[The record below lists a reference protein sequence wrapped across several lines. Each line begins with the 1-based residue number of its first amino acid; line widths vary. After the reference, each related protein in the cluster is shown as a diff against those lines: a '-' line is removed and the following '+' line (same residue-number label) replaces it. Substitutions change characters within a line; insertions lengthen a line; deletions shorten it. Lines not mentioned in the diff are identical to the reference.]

1 MDGLMASQLKTDLII
16 LIIVVYYSLA
26 HVSYTIIS
34 IHQQSNTSLSL
45 ATVTVVAI
53 ADWKPLETTFIA

>member
-34 IHQQSNTSLSL
+34 IHQQSNTSLSR
-45 ATVTVVAI
+45 AS
-53 ADWKPLETTFIA
+53 FIA